1 VPSGM
6 PKRSDNTRIS
16 RFRPLAGPSAREG
29 PAPNCEIEPASGG
42 EVQYEYKTVVLSG
55 GFVGLHKEEL
65 DRADLDR
72 QLGELG
78 AEGWD
83 LCWAL
88 MDQTLRIEND
98 GHVLVFKR
106 LVEEEFEDVEEEEP
120 DEDEP
125 VEDERAEEE
134 PAEEEPDEEEPAD
147 EEPLPTKN
155 LPRKSPP
162 TTRPK
167 NCVECGKSLRG
178 GAKFCGVCGTQVDA

>member
-1 VPSGM
+1 
-6 PKRSDNTRIS
+6 
-16 RFRPLAGPSAREG
+16 
-29 PAPNCEIEPASGG
+29 
-42 EVQYEYKTVVLSG
+42 VQYEYKTVVLSG

-106 LVEEEFEDVEEEEP
+106 LVEEEFEQVEEEETV
-120 DEDEP
+120 DDEP
-125 VEDERAEEE
+125 AD
-134 PAEEEPDEEEPAD
+134 DEPAD
-147 EEPLPTKN
+147 EAPVDEAPVDEEPVDEEPAAAKN

-162 TTRPK
+162 TRRPH
-167 NCVECGKSLRG
+167 NCVECGKSLRE
-178 GAKFCGVCGTQVDA
+178 GARFCGVCGTQVDA